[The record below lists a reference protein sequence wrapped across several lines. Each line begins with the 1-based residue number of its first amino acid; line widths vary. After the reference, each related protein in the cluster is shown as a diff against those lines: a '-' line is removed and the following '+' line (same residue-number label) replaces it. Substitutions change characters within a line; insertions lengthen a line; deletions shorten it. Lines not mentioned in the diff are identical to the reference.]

1 MSWEI
6 GEQIQRKSQFSKIN
20 QEILAKSGFL
30 EEAEAKVLL
39 YKFLRENIS
48 FATSLISG
56 VDLFPFQHMAIKSMF
71 ESDYF
76 LGVWRSE
83 EHTSELQSQ
92 D

>member
-76 LGVWRSE
+76 MGV
-83 EHTSELQSQ
+83 
-92 D
+92 